1 MNVGGCNAAPEV
13 SEIVF
18 IFFFLFSVFYSVAPI
33 STILSSKSLI
43 HSSASV
49 ILLLIPAGALFISV
63 S

>member
-1 MNVGGCNAAPEV
+1 MNVGGCNAVPEV

-18 IFFFLFSVFYSVAPI
+18 IFFLLFSVFYSVAPI

-43 HSSASV
+43 RSSASV